1 MLKLSSQ
8 QYQELESFLGCSPDT
23 YGEWRII
30 PSCKYPTCVNSL
42 GTMVIRFA
50 CSYVTSD
57 GQHRNMN
64 TFSYDFSDAMG
75 YFRCTLGSLHRI
87 VAETFLDTWN
97 PDLVVNHKDGN
108 KHNNSVDNLEMVT
121 CKENTQHFLTN
132 DCFIDAREKWKQG
145 ISDGLAEHYS
155 RHESPITGKKW
166 VHKDTESLLVFP
178 DEIDFYIL
186 QGYEL
191 GAYISEE
198 HHQKIVSRNLGNS
211 YAKGAVRTQ
220 EFKDNL
226 AKRMKGNKY
235 SEGYHHTEEAKR
247 RISETHRGVP
257 KSEETKRKLSEAK
270 IGKSWGKMSDE
281 GKSKIAE
288 FRRGKIWVHS
298 ITTGEMKQV
307 TSDQLEEYLC
317 NGFARGMK

>member
-1 MLKLSSQ
+1 MMRLSSQ

-23 YGEWRII
+23 YGEWQII
-30 PSCKYPTCVNSL
+30 PFCKYPTCVNSL

-57 GQHRNMN
+57 GQHRNLG

-75 YFRCTLGSLHRI
+75 YLRCTVGSLHRI
-87 VAETFLDTWN
+87 VAETFLATWN

-108 KHNNSVDNLEMVT
+108 KHNNSVENLEMVT

-132 DCFIDAREKWKQG
+132 DCFIDARKTQRIN
-145 ISDGLAEHYS
+145 ISVGLKEHYVQYD
-155 RHESPITGKKW
+155 SPILGKKW
-166 VHKDTESLLVFP
+166 IHKDTESLLVHP
-178 DEIDFYIL
+178 NDIEFYL
-186 QGYEL
+186 MQGYEL
-191 GAYISEE
+191 GPYISEE
-198 HHQKIVSRNLGNS
+198 HHQKIVANNLGNS
-211 YAKGAVRTQ
+211 YAKGSVRTQ

-226 AKRMKGNKY
+226 AKRMKGNKN
-235 SEGYHHTEEAKR
+235 SKGYHHTEEAKQK
-247 RISETHRGVP
+247 ISDTHKGVP
-257 KSEETKRKLSEAK
+257 KSEETKRKLSEAR

-281 GKSKIAE
+281 GKSKIAA

-298 ITTGEMKQV
+298 IATGEMKQV
-307 TSDQLEEYLC
+307 TSEQLEEYLG